1 MLVFS
6 ESLKGGAA
14 QRRKKTQN
22 AVLTGAFIKYLF
34 WTSAQLRSPIFSAY
48 FFMRSE
54 RISEFGMH
62 GQIDRGVSCER
73 FAVGVGVFGSPLYLS
88 TIRIEHG
95 PFKVVLSFEGGTG
108 WVGGSGLAWDP
119 SVEHV
124 QATT

>member
-1 MLVFS
+1 
-6 ESLKGGAA
+6 
-14 QRRKKTQN
+14 
-22 AVLTGAFIKYLF
+22 
-34 WTSAQLRSPIFSAY
+34 
-48 FFMRSE
+48 MRSE

-73 FAVGVGVFGSPLYLS
+73 FAVGVGVFGSPLHLS

-108 WVGGSGLAWDP
+108 WVGGSGLAWEP
-119 SVEHV
+119 SAEHV